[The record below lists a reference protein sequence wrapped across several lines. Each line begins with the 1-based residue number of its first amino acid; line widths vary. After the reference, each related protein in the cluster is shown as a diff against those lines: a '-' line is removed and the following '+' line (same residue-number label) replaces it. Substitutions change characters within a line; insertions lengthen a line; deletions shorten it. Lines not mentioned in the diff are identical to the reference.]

1 MEILLFFEHL
11 FNSYVL
17 CIDKYLKA
25 MGLLKTALIGAA
37 VYGAIKYVTKKD
49 VNGKSVIDDLQEKA
63 PEWMDKAKR
72 FKEDLEL
79 KYKPGTTDPYVEVKP

>member
-1 MEILLFFEHL
+1 
-11 FNSYVL
+11 
-17 CIDKYLKA
+17 

-63 PEWMDKAKR
+63 PEWIDKAKR
-72 FKEDLEL
+72 FKEDMEL
-79 KYKPGTTDPYVEVKP
+79 KYKPGNNDPYVEVKP